1 MEKFSCECGAIINK
15 KQLSTHRK
23 TKKHL
28 NFINKKTLDLTN
40 NPIDEN
46 DDDDND
52 YDNEEQE
59 EREQEENDYEE
70 QEESE
75 EELVVDEVKRK
86 KDIKEMRREHL
97 NKIRAKAHEVIKQKK
112 IQRIQQ
118 KIDKEM
124 ELQTK
129 AKLYDDM
136 LEQQKK
142 EKEERIRKEQE
153 NKEKEMKK
161 KLTDY
166 DKILEENLRLKAQQ
180 NKQVNLQQYA
190 QSALLDEIKQERL
203 KFLSRQLGVI
213 F

>member
-1 MEKFSCECGAIINK
+1 MDKFVCECGASINR
-15 KQLSTHRK
+15 KQLSIHKK

-28 NFINKKTLDLTN
+28 NFINKKTLDLTQQEEKE
-40 NPIDEN
+40 IEE
-46 DDDDND
+46 
-52 YDNEEQE
+52 NEEE
-59 EREQEENDYEE
+59 SEEE

-75 EELVVDEVKRK
+75 EEQEEEQLVIDEVKPK

-112 IQRIQQ
+112 IQRIQE

-136 LEQQKK
+136 IEQQKK
-142 EKEERIRKEQE
+142 EKEERIKKEQE
-153 NKEKEMKK
+153 NKEKEIKK

-166 DKILEENLRLKAQQ
+166 DKILEENLRLKTQH
-180 NKQVNLQQYA
+180 NKQINLQQYA
-190 QSALLDEIKQERL
+190 QTALLDEIKQERL
-203 KFLSRQLGVI
+203 KFLSRQLGVN

>member
-40 NPIDEN
+40 NPEPDEPDEPDEH
-46 DDDDND
+46 DDDEPDEPD
-52 YDNEEQE
+52 
-59 EREQEENDYEE
+59 DYEE